1 MIGVLWWAVE
11 IGRIDVYLETAVLS
25 QYLVN
30 PIVGHL
36 EAVYHIFAYLKSH
49 PKMKL
54 VFDLTRVELD
64 ESSFAVVGIDGWK
77 DFYGNVV
84 EELPPRMPTP
94 RGRPVDVTCFVD
106 ANHAG
111 NVVTRRSHTGIIIF
125 VQNAPIIWHS
135 RRQNTVE
142 SSTFG
147 SEFVAMRQA
156 KEMIVALRYKLRMF
170 GVPINGPTSIMCDNQ
185 GIVKNT
191 SIPDSTL
198 TKRHN
203 AINYHII
210 QEAVAAG
217 IIKIG
222 KEDTRSNLADLFT
235 KVLPQEW
242 WNQLLS
248 YMTYSSAFDKQ
259 NPPARATARAK
270 RKRSES
276 RKES

>member
-1 MIGVLWWAVE
+1 
-11 IGRIDVYLETAVLS
+11 
-25 QYLVN
+25 
-30 PIVGHL
+30 
-36 EAVYHIFAYLKSH
+36 
-49 PKMKL
+49 
-54 VFDLTRVELD
+54 
-64 ESSFAVVGIDGWK
+64 
-77 DFYGNVV
+77 
-84 EELPPRMPTP
+84 
-94 RGRPVDVTCFVD
+94 
-106 ANHAG
+106 
-111 NVVTRRSHTGIIIF
+111 
-125 VQNAPIIWHS
+125 
-135 RRQNTVE
+135 
-142 SSTFG
+142 
-147 SEFVAMRQA
+147 MRQT

-170 GVPINGPTSIMCDNQ
+170 GVPINGPASIMCDNQ

-259 NPPARATARAK
+259 NPPARATSANERTLSGP
-270 RKRSES
+270 RLVRGDC
-276 RKES
+276 